1 MRSAGQLRCGQR
13 TGEYLRLGDSEAER
27 QQAYRDSIS
36 NTLPIEVIQKIR
48 HCLNTGLV
56 LARIIHEEINKELY
70 KSLSCV
76 KIVFANSY
84 LNTKKAFA

>member
-1 MRSAGQLRCGQR
+1 MIINGPVIDHMRSAGQLRCGQR

-36 NTLPIEVIQKIR
+36 NTLPIEVTQKIR

-56 LARIIHEEINKELY
+56 LGACR
-70 KSLSCV
+70 
-76 KIVFANSY
+76 
-84 LNTKKAFA
+84 T